1 MQTHVWVA
9 FAVASVVISIV
20 PGPDML
26 YIVSNAVA
34 GGRRAGVVSAVGA
47 ATGISM
53 HTLAA
58 ALGLSALIQAAPAAL
73 EVVRIVGAVVLAYL
87 AVSTW
92 LASRRHTAELTAGPA
107 LPSRSIGRTYTMAV
121 LTNLANPKVIVFYLA
136 FFPQFVDTASGWPVL
151 VQFLVLGATLLLIGL
166 AIDSSIGLLAGTAAD
181 LLRRRK
187 ALRRRLERVSA
198 AIFGA
203 LAVRL
208 VVESR

>member
-1 MQTHVWVA
+1 VQTHVWVA

-34 GGRRAGVVSAVGA
+34 GGRRSGVVSAFGA
-47 ATGISM
+47 ATGISV

-73 EVVRIVGAVVLAYL
+73 EVVRVVGAVVLGYL

-92 LASRRHTAELTAGPA
+92 LASRRHTADLAAEPV
-107 LPSRSIGRTYTMAV
+107 LPTRSIGRTYAMAV

-136 FFPQFVDTASGWPVL
+136 FFPQFVDTGAGWPVL
-151 VQFLVLGATLLLIGL
+151 VQFLVLGATLLVIGL
-166 AIDSSIGLLAGTAAD
+166 AVDSSIGLLAGTAAD
-181 LLRRRK
+181 LIRRRK
-187 ALRRRLERVSA
+187 AVRRWLERVSA